1 MQLPANGP
9 LTQTQG
15 QPVKPAV
22 GQGRQPLA
30 SRDGGAAPQQA
41 EVRPAKQ
48 AAPEATRQIVNT
60 VEFDRNAPRGTYL
73 NIII

>member
-9 LTQTQG
+9 LTQTPG

-22 GQGRQPLA
+22 GQGRQPVA
-30 SRDGGAAPQQA
+30 SREGGAAPPRA
-41 EVRPAKQ
+41 EVLSAKQ
-48 AAPEATRQIVNT
+48 AAPETPRQIVNA